1 MSNAALMERG
11 FLTQDRLIW
20 STWVDL
26 AHLIR
31 CFLEFIHFG
40 PPVRVAIQFNRQD
53 ELRIS

>member
-31 CFLEFIHFG
+31 CFLEFIHFWTADQG
-40 PPVRVAIQFNRQD
+40 SYPIQ
-53 ELRIS
+53 